1 MLVKVG
7 PVSDGGDG
15 RGDAA
20 ADGDDIT
27 TMPTWIQNFEDAF
40 VTHWKPYGEH
50 YFPLFQYK
58 KPKTPKSQES

>member
-1 MLVKVG
+1 MTMLVKVG

-27 TMPTWIQNFEDAF
+27 TMPT
-40 VTHWKPYGEH
+40 
-50 YFPLFQYK
+50 
-58 KPKTPKSQES
+58 

>member
-40 VTHWKPYGEH
+40 VTHSWQ
-50 YFPLFQYK
+50 FL
-58 KPKTPKSQES
+58 